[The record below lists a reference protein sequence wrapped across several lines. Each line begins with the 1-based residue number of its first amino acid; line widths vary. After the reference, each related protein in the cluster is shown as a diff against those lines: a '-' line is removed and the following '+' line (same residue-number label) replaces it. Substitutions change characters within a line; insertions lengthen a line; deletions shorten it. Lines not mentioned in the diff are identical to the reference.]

1 MKTLKSIRL
10 ARYDPDMR
18 VIGIDPGSNITG
30 YGVLEGSGAS
40 IRHIDNGNISPRAK
54 LPFHE
59 RLLHIHDNLERLIG
73 EYRPDAVAI
82 ENVFVAK
89 NARSSLL
96 LGHARG
102 VAMLAASRAGVVIE
116 EYSPSQ
122 IKVAVTGSG
131 RASKQ
136 QMQSMVRAVLGLPE
150 VACEDASD
158 ALAVAICHINS
169 AGLRGALA
177 RAGAGR

>member
-1 MKTLKSIRL
+1 
-10 ARYDPDMR
+10 MR

-30 YGVLEGSGAS
+30 YGVLEGSNGVM
-40 IRHIDNGNISPRAK
+40 RHIDNGTVAPRSK

-59 RLLHIHDNLERLIG
+59 RLSYIYENLERLIG
-73 EYRPDAVAI
+73 EYRPDAIAI

-102 VAMLAASRAGVVIE
+102 IAMLAASRSGVEIE
-116 EYSPSQ
+116 EYTPSE

-131 RASKQ
+131 RASKE
-136 QMQSMVRAVLGLPE
+136 QMQCMVQAVLKLPE

-158 ALAVAICHINS
+158 ALAVAICHISS
-169 AGLRGALA
+169 AGLRAALA
-177 RAGAGR
+177 RASNGRSNPREIR